1 MYICIMVKYK
11 DYHIVFQEIPN
22 RVSLAFNIT
31 NCQNN
36 CIGCH
41 SPELRGNLGEELTTE
56 KIITIVKNNYGVD
69 CVLFM
74 GEGNDIETLKKI
86 ALDIKTILGI
96 KVAIYSGRDKV
107 EDDFFDVF
115 DYVKVGS
122 YKAKYGPLNKKT
134 TNQHLFMVEYD
145 KNGAKEIKDITNLFW

>member
-31 NCQNN
+31 NCQNK

-41 SPELRGNLGEELTTE
+41 SPELRGNLGEELTAE

-86 ALDIKTILGI
+86 ALDVKTILGI

-107 EDDFFDVF
+107 EDVFFDIF
-115 DYVKVGS
+115 DYIKVGS
-122 YKAKYGPLNKKT
+122 YKAKYGPLNKRT
-134 TNQHLFMVEYD
+134 TNQHLFMVEYN
-145 KNGAKEIKDITNLFW
+145 KNGTKEIKDITNLFW